1 MYVAP
6 IFDRM
11 PPVETGFPSD
21 AQRRTD
27 RLDRERREFI
37 RTAAVAIMANLPL
50 HPDLSLSRGAIG
62 LYAEEA
68 VARAQALWLELQD
81 EDC

>member
-1 MYVAP
+1 
-6 IFDRM
+6 
-11 PPVETGFPSD
+11 
-21 AQRRTD
+21 
-27 RLDRERREFI
+27 
-37 RTAAVAIMANLPL
+37 MANLPL
-50 HPDLSLSRGAIG
+50 HQDPSLGRGAIG